1 MLRLSIMERDGAEEN
16 HSDNDRAMYIDA
28 EEVFVLMTKTT
39 RVSRNIRACWFFRN
53 LKHTVRFRPSQEL
66 HLEDLRQD
74 LTLAA
79 LIPAD
84 GEPMLD
90 PNQTYN
96 VGISPRT
103 TVTFLASRYCIAFTL
118 DLSPSVM
125 AVDVVQGRLVCEEV
139 FQNFCK
145 CLQGLVRPFHLP
157 GSQILFVPKLFIT
170 VLAYS
175 PLVYSLAN
183 QVMVQGVSV
192 SQDNVN
198 HVIQYVHDHLIAF
211 ENALSV
217 SFIKLLENMSAR
229 RAEHQNLT
237 EEEEAGF
244 GHKVK
249 EEMLGSPEVGF
260 VDMLRCGILALQM
273 LPANSSSGIVV
284 VTDGLVGVPE
294 ANFLESLLMQLRNST
309 ISCTFLK
316 AGSSLG
322 VQQQLGHVP
331 FVELMQFIATATF
344 GGYFAM
350 CPDVAG
356 EDSKEPN
363 VYHQAL
369 FYWSFQKGLEGYYYK
384 DVNDDPDVIGSPSWM
399 HKQLYSH
406 PLRGRTYGLDVLRKK
421 HQERLVQVGLN
432 GVLSVR
438 LREGYTI
445 REVHFLK
452 GGSEI
457 EVKLLLP
464 WRDYGK
470 IEYNATAAWPL
481 DKNKAPTKV
490 EIYLEGSYDFLHEI
504 TCNRGQIVKSP
515 YRTASTKKF
524 WHLLQNIS
532 QTDQLLMHLQSF
544 DSNSAY
550 YEVPDSIRSGVPLFV
565 LDPVNP
571 VLNSQLNT
579 KEPSLAQFA
588 SFWRPVLMLDTNIWQ
603 KWVHSH
609 RIGLVLEQDLPLPRY
624 LHVPNS
630 SGRFNILQC
639 RQALASLTQH
649 LRDWATFVLAEN
661 HSYIKLLYRQ
671 TDKAPTFFCML
682 RLIAKPPSVI
692 LRLAF
697 LGGTPNNMRRHEV
710 QILKEELAE
719 LKFPQRNTQKSD
731 KKPALKLPA
740 GTMKEKER
748 KAPLLREWSEI
759 NCCTILQKP
768 VEKILIRYEEK
779 PEDISTA
786 HDSLGSAFRG
796 EGLGVGGQAGMRI
809 RPVHSKFNTLSHYLL
824 HYRWVWSVQLAASVP
839 VSLSTI
845 SKMLQTL
852 TKIRLQEGFH
862 FAAAN
867 SGISN
872 MVLEVDMMDNSFTG
886 KPLDVNYKEHS
897 EDEHQTCVL
906 QYIVFPP
913 HNKTSVD
920 SVSEEDT
927 DEMETTEADGEVQ
940 IVTECWI
947 EPQFGV
953 CVNNTPERLHF
964 EGLTATELAKAF
976 FPVDYECISSL
987 TTFNYLTYLCQR
999 DSNVPNIVPDII
1011 KSGQASPPTSKWRH
1025 SQTEED
1031 GKLRESTISLI
1042 PFPFDLLTLLP
1053 RCQQAE
1059 LIFSTYSIARGK
1071 SAEQDSNVDPKGSN
1085 ELLFSLLYE
1094 KFKEIH
1100 DQEVS
1105 VSADECTKF
1114 VDLLLKRER
1123 DISLHPFPFK
1133 CSGFAD
1139 EQIDRK
1145 QQQTHDDRQETDG
1158 GDTTDAGGP
1167 DITGDRVKS
1176 VTTGKENNV
1185 TTSVPNNSPPGARAQ
1200 LQNATSAIPLAQ
1212 SSSGLA
1218 GIGSLQQNQAMWRC
1232 FVKATSSTQM
1242 IVTFLPASYDD
1253 LLLLNSQKHPEEEL
1267 AENACSTGNNT
1278 GATVTADV
1286 VESAS
1291 GWSGEAEDWGSRR
1304 SNVKQDEMEISQS
1317 NTGDLE
1323 SNRVI
1328 VPSSVPTAC
1337 DDTYSLTAADMSG
1350 GEAVLSVATSAGDKA
1365 PPAVITVTKA
1375 SPGQSPERTIPLC
1388 REEDIKEWVKTSSS
1402 VVQPQVKG
1410 PLLIPIYVYDC
1421 IYNNVIESLVNRW
1434 TFTLQPDI
1442 YEDLSFV
1449 SETGDKH
1456 HIPTFM
1462 DDSQS
1467 SFDVRENV
1475 ISEKEDGDF
1484 SRSNGRMSLDRRSN
1498 DSSYEGANE
1507 YKRHVQ
1513 HISEA
1518 FFNCFVTGLYQSLH
1532 HHFFVDKS
1540 DIEAA
1545 ISSICEETLEIDMT
1559 TFLLASCSHMQHL
1572 TSQVR
1577 RKMAATQDGDL
1588 GPSRHSVR
1596 FMEIVDIESNDG
1608 DLVVPEILQL
1618 PYGMVPLLPSVFA
1631 DTTCEYT
1638 PGLHQLV
1645 QDKFLEIVRCWFKP
1659 VPSLPDYYFYSLD
1672 LSQHN
1677 SMGENFSG
1685 NIKYKGETSDG
1696 NLDQG
1701 ATEAEFSTKAG
1712 MDEDDGDIV
1721 MAEFYDD
1728 ERKATKCD
1736 LSAVSNLD
1744 DSISDDELNMTSGL
1758 NKKNLAPL
1766 FVHFTC
1772 TLKRRTQHH
1781 NISVTSLPQCLGE
1794 ILSCFEEPLLAVD
1807 LGEIKMTLDI
1817 NCLTLPVDT
1826 EHTSPGKSL
1835 HMDSHSNQSHNRSSK
1850 SSESD
1855 IEDLHSTS
1863 ASDCGEYTG
1872 DSMNHL
1878 PRVQQEA
1885 VMKFKSEVEWL
1896 FYDEVAS
1903 ALRHLHPLNAD
1914 ALEFVMRHVS
1924 SSSSRERPS
1933 IVHQEISLLF
1943 VYGTQRSMQLFVE
1956 EFERMSIPG
1965 YRLNK
1970 LKGYYYLAIDRA
1982 HADSIRHAQA
1992 LKTAL
1997 VELSLGNAGCGED
2010 EAVLNSDGRKLFP
2023 TMEER
2028 SYSLPSILPSAQTES
2043 ATGRTMCEAGG
2054 NDRTGNGSSEDNR
2067 PRSSSDAKFFKE
2079 RNHSVVTYFADSD
2092 LHSATARDKSVNSK
2106 SGIDP
2111 PLHKSNSF
2119 AGLQEPIPE
2128 PPSTCSDTQSGSKV
2142 GSSPLASIPGVRSRH
2157 FSAPSGQGTPQS
2169 LASTIPQTPS
2179 VVSSHGS
2186 GTSDAGF
2193 EGDVSDA
2200 DVDDTVSVSDA
2211 GVSFPRLPSF
2221 WLILQIHNNRVELFF
2236 QTRTHSKEELDSKIQ
2251 KSLLRRISKLIE
2263 DICQKVNKQLL
2274 LNELYETRMCNSLL
2288 VPAAVEDMRWT
2299 DPRTFAGRS
2308 MLDASEVDDED
2319 ESEEGK
2325 DHGYL
2330 EAALIF
2336 EPGYFACD
2344 CMWRKL
2350 FVLHPRLKA
2359 GTQKPG
2365 PSRGLLALHNV
2376 LNKFS
2381 VNNRNNMFVIQEAS
2395 SRNVFYLRLKE
2406 ISLSNMNEPPD
2417 IQVDLEASLSDF
2429 SVHTLK
2435 PDSKLDSDTRSEGDT
2450 VSVMS
2455 GYSRLSSR
2463 IEDMV
2468 ELTAHGIE
2476 EPGKE
2481 IQEDLMKLLQN
2492 RLDDTVVDVISLM
2505 LSRNPQC
2512 KLRPEDVQFIQ
2523 NMEQDATE
2531 TFQLT
2536 IPSHAM
2542 QYLSALICY
2551 LKQNLLQFLHP
2562 PNYLEESPDCHFQDI
2577 VQGKRSN
2584 IPSDQVYLYIS
2595 PQSGGRKGIACVICS
2610 LVDGC
2615 GNPVKLLGC
2624 PRPSSL
2630 STLGHHNAESLPQM
2644 VETSLHTTPATSWG
2658 PGPTALIQF
2667 RIWQR
2672 GSLDL
2677 RQLRDRLTTSVCHS
2691 LCDLVMEFFLLTAST
2706 CSLPS
2711 GLQDQRT
2718 LPVASLPSS
2727 PVFQKKDAERKQ
2739 QPLGRKLSDSA
2750 NSLSIRP
2757 VPHSASPFQT
2767 LHENFSPRT
2776 HLVSPSLGSSQSF
2789 DWSQVQAISTP
2800 ALEASLHSS
2809 SSALGVQQEK
2819 RELQELVVQYEQ
2831 GEKGTLHRVFSS
2843 LMEPWMQFCY
2853 KQGLPSVSKVELN
2866 LQAEF
2871 SVEYIFHELLSSVPT
2886 ISNSVT
2892 LRLFKVLH
2900 YSNPHQAPMSIHYSP
2915 CRPQQMTLE
2924 NQVECVIDRSE
2935 LGHVKLIAVGRD
2947 YAQWCSTVERELGDL
2962 KEPSPAFFN
2971 TTTKTLHGSQK
2982 FASFWQEG
2990 SKEKIKG
2997 GIKFFTPRQHLLF
3010 ITAYDKKLTVYMYNW
3025 AGDQG
3030 AVLEKTVRR
3039 LVQWH
3044 NARAHILA
3052 SIISQKM
3059 GLFHHNMFDEVS
3071 HTVEQNPYT
3080 QTSNDLESL
3089 VRHTAPPRDV
3099 QRRHSSLSAQSR
3111 SFSHVLNQTRPF
3123 DQTYS
3128 NLQPVRPLQ
3137 RAAYGNLQDPVSSH
3151 GMQVLEIRSRF
3162 RKDAERLMKLRQLYG
3177 LWWQKTSPNTPV
3189 TEDYLAILKKSS
3201 RLFHYCATPLLFC
3214 QQWRQYVLEQN
3225 AATADIPPVVPPPP
3239 PPSPEK
3245 EPTKSRS
3252 RHSSGTLASSGRRKR
3267 SLSQDAGRGKKILEA
3282 QPFSQVE
3289 VQPRKSAGPTP
3300 DDPWHQELCHSFLMQ
3315 YCNYLTTE
3323 FGFVRLNLQPG
3334 LPKRGSGLTTMQN
3347 SGNVGERFQQH
3358 LTVNLQKT
3366 LTAGIILMELS
3377 LHGQYFFLKMFVF
3390 DCLHTLGINPN
3401 QQMKL
3406 LFVDECEKYRDL
3418 IHVHSFA
3425 HDFHLR
3431 CVHHFLRVNSSIFHP
3446 GFHLSNFLADFLQI
3460 YPVPPTF
3467 SRNCLAQETMQ
3478 IQELPCPGPQL
3489 FSYMQ
3494 NQIRQFSMTALRMT
3508 PSEPAVEPDYCYI
3521 KGDEFALVQ
3530 TCILQPT
3537 HMEEGV
3543 NVEEERDAY
3552 NMALII
3558 THDIKHSLPS
3568 QEMDLM
3574 MLRIKFYVVLTRQRD
3589 CHPKRT
3595 LEKKFGDFRQGSQGH
3610 LASGGC
3616 SGVISVSGGSDIGAA
3631 VAVKQ
3636 HLGVRQEHIN
3646 YLGYSNIHQTYL
3658 YTLLNTQVQAGRD
3671 KVQEMVELSKV
3682 KCRRDYLW
3690 HRMTTAVLRE
3700 DVRKKGKITEEAV
3713 DLALT
3718 PLTFVEFGE
3727 LLDLVCL
3734 QALPEVDSRLMLF
3747 GNMPTTWYASLLPVL
3762 ISRFPSNY
3770 RCFTSPDSHL
3780 QHMVILNRNWLDMC
3794 ILLSIDRNTGCTAFC
3809 SVTREPYVESEE
3821 REDSPSLLLRQ
3832 MYSLIEDFVS
3842 ACCFHLWTTVL

>member
-1 MLRLSIMERDGAEEN
+1 MERDGAEEN

-249 EEMLGSPEVGF
+249 EEMLGSPEV
-260 VDMLRCGILALQM
+260 
-273 LPANSSSGIVV
+273 GIVV

-1758 NKKNLAPL
+1758 NKKNLAP
-1766 FVHFTC
+1766 F
-1772 TLKRRTQHH
+1772 
-1781 NISVTSLPQCLGE
+1781 
-1794 ILSCFEEPLLAVD
+1794 
-1807 LGEIKMTLDI
+1807 
-1817 NCLTLPVDT
+1817 
-1826 EHTSPGKSL
+1826 
-1835 HMDSHSNQSHNRSSK
+1835 
-1850 SSESD
+1850 
-1855 IEDLHSTS
+1855 
-1863 ASDCGEYTG
+1863 EYTG

-3334 LPKRGSGLTTMQN
+3334 LPKRG
-3347 SGNVGERFQQH
+3347 
-3358 LTVNLQKT
+3358 
-3366 LTAGIILMELS
+3366 
-3377 LHGQYFFLKMFVF
+3377 
-3390 DCLHTLGINPN
+3390 
-3401 QQMKL
+3401 
-3406 LFVDECEKYRDL
+3406 
-3418 IHVHSFA
+3418 
-3425 HDFHLR
+3425 
-3431 CVHHFLRVNSSIFHP
+3431 
-3446 GFHLSNFLADFLQI
+3446 
-3460 YPVPPTF
+3460 
-3467 SRNCLAQETMQ
+3467 
-3478 IQELPCPGPQL
+3478 
-3489 FSYMQ
+3489 
-3494 NQIRQFSMTALRMT
+3494 
-3508 PSEPAVEPDYCYI
+3508 
-3521 KGDEFALVQ
+3521 
-3530 TCILQPT
+3530 
-3537 HMEEGV
+3537 
-3543 NVEEERDAY
+3543 
-3552 NMALII
+3552 
-3558 THDIKHSLPS
+3558 
-3568 QEMDLM
+3568 
-3574 MLRIKFYVVLTRQRD
+3574 
-3589 CHPKRT
+3589 
-3595 LEKKFGDFRQGSQGH
+3595 
-3610 LASGGC
+3610 
-3616 SGVISVSGGSDIGAA
+3616 
-3631 VAVKQ
+3631 
-3636 HLGVRQEHIN
+3636 
-3646 YLGYSNIHQTYL
+3646 
-3658 YTLLNTQVQAGRD
+3658 D